1 MHGGPDGRLANFSAA
16 ILTGGAHASAAAA
29 PAATQKIA
37 RLLGELFQEV
47 LAVGG
52 GACPEGAT
60 RAVPDLSGPE
70 CPLRG
75 VASALAAASGERV
88 LVLAGDGLRVPE
100 PHADLLLALVAW
112 PEADA
117 VVLRTAHGLE
127 PLCAIYR
134 RDPVLRVARERLT
147 AGKLAL
153 HDLLTEVKTR
163 VLDETALPSLDA
175 HRDGR

>member
-1 MHGGPDGRLANFSAA
+1 MHRGPDGRLAILSAA
-16 ILTGGAHASAAAA
+16 ILTGGAHAGAAAA
-29 PAATQKIA
+29 PPSSQKTA
-37 RLLGELFQEV
+37 RLLREIFEEV

-52 GACPEGAT
+52 EILPDGAT
-60 RAVPDLSGPE
+60 RTVPDLPGPE

-88 LVLAGDGLRVPE
+88 LVLAGNGSPVLE
-100 PHADLLLALVAW
+100 PSADLLLALVAW

-117 VVLRTAHGLE
+117 VVLRTANGLE

-134 RDPVLRVARERLT
+134 RDPVLRVARLRLA

-153 HDLLTEVKTR
+153 HDLLAEIETR
-163 VLDETALPSLDA
+163 VLDETALPSLEA

>member
-1 MHGGPDGRLANFSAA
+1 MLGGPDGRLATFSAA
-16 ILTGGAHASAAAA
+16 ILTGGAPAAAA
-29 PAATQKIA
+29 AVPAATQNTA

-47 LAVGG
+47 LAVGSG
-52 GACPEGAT
+52 PVPEGAT
-60 RAVPDLSGPE
+60 RAVPDLSGPA

-75 VASALAAASGERV
+75 VVSALAAASGERV
-88 LVLAGDGLRVPE
+88 LVLAGDGPRVPE
-100 PHADLLLALVAW
+100 PRADLLLALVAW

-134 RDPVLRVARERLT
+134 RDPVLRVARGRLA

-153 HDLLTEVKTR
+153 HDLLAEVETR
-163 VLDETALPSLDA
+163 VLDETALPSLEA
-175 HRDGR
+175 NRDEP